1 LATDVTLQTLTWPEL
16 DPLGV
21 VFAAGVE
28 VDEFAAD
35 AMPAPRPPPTSNA
48 APSAAH
54 RTQPRPPPRACFDSF
69 ISVTYSRTS
78 MALASR
84 AKSTYGS
91 PLGAFGGSKGDQ
103 PGTESRMSTLIVPL
117 NGSRAMQASVVI
129 RVSAASI

>member
-1 LATDVTLQTLTWPEL
+1 MTSPDPVPPPPGPRAEIVTTDGMTWLATAVTSQTLTCPEL
-16 DPLGV
+16 AALGV

-54 RTQPRPPPRACFDSF
+54 RTQPRRPPRACFDSF

-91 PLGAFGGSKGDQ
+91 PLGA
-103 PGTESRMSTLIVPL
+103 
-117 NGSRAMQASVVI
+117 
-129 RVSAASI
+129 